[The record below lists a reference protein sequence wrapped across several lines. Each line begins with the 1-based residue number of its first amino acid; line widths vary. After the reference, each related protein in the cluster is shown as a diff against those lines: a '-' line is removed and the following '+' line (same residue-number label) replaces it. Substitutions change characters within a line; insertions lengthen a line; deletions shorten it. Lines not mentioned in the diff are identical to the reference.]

1 MGWRPRKGPQG
12 FEEVRAIILDGLRWE
27 VTGGGIAAGVVH

>member
-12 FEEVRAIILDGLRWE
+12 FEEVQVIRLDGLRWE
-27 VTGGGIAAGVVH
+27 VTGGGITVGVVH